1 MGKHQGPSEGRK
13 MEAKEERG
21 PETAVGFY
29 GSEWERRVGMLSKL
43 GIG

>member
-13 MEAKEERG
+13 MEAKEKQGAEL
-21 PETAVGFY
+21 PFC